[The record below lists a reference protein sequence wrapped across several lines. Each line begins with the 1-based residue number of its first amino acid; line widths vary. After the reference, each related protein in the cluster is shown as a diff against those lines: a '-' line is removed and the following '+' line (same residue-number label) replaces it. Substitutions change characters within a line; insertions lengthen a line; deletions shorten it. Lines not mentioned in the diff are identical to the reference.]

1 MIEIIRPYLLQLLQ
15 THLDRWNEFCITS
28 IDLAHYLCFATSFGY
43 YVPNAINRSIEE
55 LKREG
60 LIKCDR
66 LLNVYYFYK

>member
-1 MIEIIRPYLLQLLQ
+1 MKELLKQHLLQLLQ
-15 THLDRWNEFCITS
+15 HHLDRWSEFEIS
-28 IDLAHYLCFATSFGY
+28 IIDLAHYLCFATSFGY

-66 LLNVYYFYK
+66 LLNGYYFYK